1 MKFQNKWKMT
11 KSSYYVILFYEV
23 LENVVI
29 HHAYSLMVAS

>member
-11 KSSYYVILFYEV
+11 NSSYYVILFYEI

-29 HHAYSLMVAS
+29 HHTYSLMVAS